1 MNAKELLLRLGVVLG
16 LELYISDEGVCRIY
30 FDDDAVDFEIT
41 SEGICLIAEL
51 GILPSQDNTNL
62 YRTLLTANLFGIATA
77 GATLSIDPDSDSIF
91 LHKMLY
97 NGLSYSDF
105 EIQVEFFIKV
115 LRHWKRQLLENP
127 LTTEEHN
134 VPFYSL
140 RI

>member
-1 MNAKELLLRLGVVLG
+1 MNNRPEDF
-16 LELYISDEGVCRIY
+16 SDGYKTHPANNESGY
-30 FDDDAVDFEIT
+30 TDFYHHY
-41 SEGICLIAEL
+41 
-51 GILPSQDNTNL
+51 PSQDEDNTNL

-77 GATLSIDPDSDSIF
+77 GATLSIDPDLDSIF

-105 EIQVEFFIKV
+105 ETQVEFFIKV
-115 LRHWKRQLLENP
+115 LRHWKRQILENP
-127 LTTEEHN
+127 SPTEEHN